1 MNRTYRKNIVRTIRQ
16 SKGRYFAIMAIIAL
30 GVGFFAGLKVTKP
43 GMVQTGNTYMR
54 EYSLYDFRLLSTYGF
69 DDAEVE
75 KLREH
80 GQILAAEGSYYQDFI
95 YLNEQGE
102 EVVMKANSI
111 TEGVNELELREGR
124 MPQADNECV
133 LDAYQ
138 FRGQDMIGRQIVVHE
153 SNTEETKDSFRY
165 DAYTVVGMVNSPVY
179 INIERGTTT
188 LGNGRVGGFIY
199 IPIGGFSFEYYKEM
213 YLKCQDSYEIYTD
226 EYEDYIDA
234 LSPVLEDDLNEIVQD
249 RYNRLVEEADAAYN
263 DAVAEARQKVTD
275 EVTEQVTAE
284 VREEFYAQ
292 LAANGMTGQMV
303 DAMLESGQLALPQD
317 TIDENVSRIVDET
330 MEDILKD
337 IEKPVLDEPE
347 VYVLDRSSNT
357 GYMCYDNDTNI
368 VDGVAK
374 VFPIFFFLIAALV
387 CSTTMTRMVDD
398 ERGQIGTYR
407 ALGYSNASI
416 IEKYMIYSG
425 SSALI
430 GCLAGFFGGSYLF
443 PYVISEAYR
452 MLYDFGDGVEFYFS
466 PLLLIICV
474 LVALV
479 CSMGTTYLACKNELR
494 CMPAD
499 LIRPKA
505 PAAGKRILL
514 ERIPFIWKPMKFLY
528 KVTARNVFRFKK
540 RMFMMI
546 LGIAGC
552 TALVLTGL
560 GVKDSVTNL
569 AEFQYGD
576 IDIHDIELVMNET
589 VTAQLM
595 ETVNETVGDTLEG
608 STSLYK
614 TSVEYQMESSVKTV
628 YLVAAD
634 SDALHG
640 FEKFNLREGEQPYP
654 SYGEVMLSEKI
665 AELAGISVGD
675 EIVFT
680 DTDAG
685 YVTLTVSGIFQNYVW
700 HYAYVTPETYEDYFG
715 KPYEPNSVYLKVK
728 SDAAAYEAGAALN
741 ELDSVMNVMV
751 VTEIKDRVSNM
762 MQMMNAVVWLVIG
775 SAGALAFIVLFNLSN
790 INITE
795 RVREIATIKVLG
807 FYPMETGAYV
817 FRENLVLTV
826 LGIIVGLPLGILLHS
841 FVMSQIQVD
850 MVAFASEIMP
860 VSYVYSVIIV
870 LLFLIVVD
878 LVMRRKI
885 DGIDMAESLK
895 SIE

>member
-1 MNRTYRKNIVRTIRQ
+1 
-16 SKGRYFAIMAIIAL
+16 MAIIAL

-54 EYSLYDFRLLSTYGF
+54 EYSLYDFRLISTYGF

-75 KLREH
+75 KLKNH
-80 GQILAAEGSYYQDFI
+80 AQVLVAEGSYYQDFI
-95 YLNEQGE
+95 YMNEQGD
-102 EVVMKANSI
+102 EVVMKANSV
-111 TEGVNELELREGR
+111 TEGVNELELCAGR
-124 MPQADNECV
+124 MPEADNECV

-138 FRGQDMIGRQIVVHE
+138 FKGQDMIGRQITIHE
-153 SNTEETKDSFRY
+153 SNTGETKDSFRY
-165 DAYTVVGMVNSPVY
+165 DAYTVVGMVNSPLY

-188 LGNGRVGGFIY
+188 LGSGRVGGFMY
-199 IPIGGFSFEYYKEM
+199 IPIDGFSFEYYKEM
-213 YLKCQDSYEIYTD
+213 YLKCQDTYDIYTD

-234 LSPVLEDDLNEIVQD
+234 LSSALEDDLQEVVQERYD
-249 RYNRLVEEADAAYN
+249 RLLEEADAAYN
-263 DAVAEARQKVTD
+263 EAVEDARREVTD
-275 EVTEQVTAE
+275 EVKAQVTAE
-284 VREEFYAQ
+284 VWEEFYEE
-292 LAANGMTGQMV
+292 LHANGISPQIADIMLANGELELPPVITDEMV
-303 DAMLESGQLALPQD
+303 S
-317 TIDENVSRIVDET
+317 SIVDET
-330 MEDILKD
+330 MEDILAD
-337 IEKPVLDEPE
+337 IEKPVLEEPE
-347 VYVLDRSSNT
+347 IYVLDRSANT

-416 IEKYMIYSG
+416 IMKYMIYSG

-430 GCLAGFFGGSYLF
+430 GCLTGFFGGSYLF

-452 MLYDFGDGVEFYFS
+452 MLYDFGDGIEFYFS
-466 PLLLIICV
+466 PVLLAICV
-474 LVALV
+474 FVALV
-479 CSMGTTYLACKNELR
+479 CSMGTTYFACKNELR

-546 LGIAGC
+546 IGIAGC

-576 IDIHDIELVMNET
+576 IDIHDIEIVMNET
-589 VTAQLM
+589 VTERILK
-595 ETVNETVGDTLEG
+595 EVDETVGDTLTG
-608 STSLYK
+608 STFLYK
-614 TSVEYQMESSVKTV
+614 TALEYHMEDSVKTV
-628 YLVAAD
+628 YLIAAER
-634 SDALHG
+634 DALDG
-640 FEKFNLREGEQPYP
+640 FERFNLKQGEQAYP
-654 SYGEVMLSEKI
+654 AYGEVMLSEKI
-665 AELAGISVGD
+665 AEIADISVGD
-675 EIVFT
+675 EIAFT

-685 YVTLTVSGIFQNYVW
+685 TVTLTVSGIFQNYVW

-715 KPYEPNSVYLKVK
+715 KTYEPNSIYLKVK

-741 ELDSVMNVMV
+741 ELDCVMSVMV

-807 FYPMETGAYV
+807 FYPRETGSYV
-817 FRENLVLTV
+817 FRENLVLTL
-826 LGIIVGLPLGILLHS
+826 LGIVVGLPLGILLHS

-850 MVAFASEIMP
+850 MVAFASQIMP
-860 VSYVYSVIIV
+860 ISYLYSVVIV
-870 LLFLIVVD
+870 LLFLVVVD
-878 LVMRRKI
+878 LVMRRKL
-885 DGIDMAESLK
+885 DEIDMAESLK

>member
-1 MNRTYRKNIVRTIRQ
+1 
-16 SKGRYFAIMAIIAL
+16 MAIIAL

-54 EYSLYDFRLLSTYGF
+54 DYSLYDFRLLSTYGF

-75 KLREH
+75 KLRAH
-80 GQILAAEGSYYQDFI
+80 AQVMVAEGSYYQDFI
-95 YLNEQGE
+95 YMNEQGD
-102 EVVMKANSI
+102 EVVMKANSV
-111 TEGVNELELREGR
+111 TEGVNELELCAGR
-124 MPQADNECV
+124 MPEADNECV

-138 FRGQDMIGRQIVVHE
+138 FQGQDMLGRQITIHE
-153 SNTEETKDSFRY
+153 SNTEETKDSFQY
-165 DAYTVVGMVNSPVY
+165 DAYTVVGMVNSPLY

-188 LGNGRVGGFIY
+188 LGSGRVGGFVY

-213 YLKCQDSYEIYTD
+213 YLKCQDTYDIYTD
-226 EYEDYIDA
+226 EYEDYIDK
-234 LSPVLEDDLNEIVQD
+234 LSSVLEDDLREVVQE
-249 RYNRLVEEADAAYN
+249 RYHRLAEEADTAYN
-263 DAVAEARQKVTD
+263 DAVEDARR
-275 EVTEQVTAE
+275 EVTAE
-284 VREEFYAQ
+284 VKAQVTAQVWEEFWAE
-292 LAANGMTGQMV
+292 LHANGISPQMADV
-303 DAMLESGQLALPQD
+303 MLANGQLEPPPVI
-317 TIDENVSRIVDET
+317 TDEDVSSIVDET
-330 MEDILKD
+330 MEDILAD
-337 IEKPVLDEPE
+337 IEKPVLEEPQI
-347 VYVLDRSSNT
+347 YVLDRSVNT

-416 IEKYMIYSG
+416 IAKYMIYSG

-452 MLYDFGDGVEFYFS
+452 MLYDFGDGIEFYFS
-466 PLLLIICV
+466 PALLVICV
-474 LVALV
+474 FVSLV
-479 CSMGTTYLACKNELR
+479 CSMGTTYFACKNELR

-514 ERIPFIWKPMKFLY
+514 ERIPFVWKPMKFLY

-546 LGIAGC
+546 IGIAGC

-560 GVKDSVTNL
+560 GVRDSVTNL

-576 IDIHDIELVMNET
+576 IDIHDIEIVMNEA
-589 VTAQLM
+589 VTERIL
-595 ETVNETVGDTLEG
+595 EEVDRTVGDTLVG

-614 TSVEYQMESSVKTV
+614 TSVEYHMEDSVKTV
-628 YLVAAD
+628 YLIAAER
-634 SDALHG
+634 DALDG
-640 FEKFNLREGEQPYP
+640 FERFNLKQGEQAYP
-654 SYGEVMLSEKI
+654 AYGEVMLSEKI
-665 AELAGISVGD
+665 AGIADISVGD
-675 EIVFT
+675 EITFT

-685 YVTLTVSGIFQNYVW
+685 TVTLTVSGIFQNYVW

-715 KPYEPNSVYLKVK
+715 KTYEPNSVYLKVK
-728 SDAAAYEAGAALN
+728 DDAAAYEAGAALN
-741 ELDSVMNVMV
+741 ELDCVMSVMV

-807 FYPMETGAYV
+807 FYPRETGSYV
-817 FRENLVLTV
+817 FRENLVLTL
-826 LGIIVGLPLGILLHS
+826 LGIVVGLPLGILLHR

-850 MVAFASEIMP
+850 MVAFASRIMP
-860 VSYVYSVIIV
+860 ISYLYSVVIV
-870 LLFLIVVD
+870 LLFLVVVD

-885 DGIDMAESLK
+885 DEIDMAESLK